1 MICQAKMN
9 FKWATTAKSLIVS
22 SRKPQYR
29 GYLLVLGLY
38 SKILNSKKLVDF
50 YMAEYSLEITL
61 KEKLQTRLARTRK
74 SSFE

>member
-1 MICQAKMN
+1 MGLLILSWHLQDGK
-9 FKWATTAKSLIVS
+9 TTLFLKN
-22 SRKPQYR
+22 KNN
-29 GYLLVLGLY
+29 YLLVLGLY
-38 SKILNSKKLVDF
+38 SKILDSKKLVDF